1 MPNFESQVHGR
12 GDGDFCKA
20 TKLLYVKVGFIQV
33 FLFKILI
40 VAQKVYIFKGYFLEK
55 KILKLSQPTS
65 MLQQLTL
72 QPIDD
77 DPLWHRETTN
87 M

>member
-55 KILKLSQPTS
+55 KHTKIVPTNQYAAAINS
-65 MLQQLTL
+65 AAN
-72 QPIDD
+72 
-77 DPLWHRETTN
+77 R
-87 M
+87 